1 MARYGHYSQGAAR
14 IRPDCI
20 SHIQLPVSDSIP
32 FFQRMPGSY
41 CVKLA
46 KIQFGWP
53 VQVLAKCIWSK
64 SKLVSKNHWAQFWH
78 NATGLLPVSH
88 FQTPLRSST
97 DGLDHTV
104 QNQPGSNLVLAD
116 CVRFWPNRSSL
127 EASWC
132 ARIIQPAWKQASVQE
147 SEPIQIVCKSDPHV
161 YQAGTPTEQKRCSVH
176 DNMHAAIWRVHKSG
190 MSAPT
195 TVKGKQAPK
204 WLPPERRLW
213 AGARFQCAGFQ
224 SQQSAHSLPWNTP
237 AMNCR
242 WRCNTTLSIHCVNY
256 TVCHKTCYITK
267 HCTNNTYSDS
277 SKLQSTHTDS
287 CLLFTP
293 KHSSILS
300 QPHCSWQTN

>member
-1 MARYGHYSQGAAR
+1 MQES
-14 IRPDCI
+14 
-20 SHIQLPVSDSIP
+20 SSLP
-32 FFQRMPGSY
+32 G
-41 CVKLA
+41 
-46 KIQFGWP
+46 
-53 VQVLAKCIWSK
+53 
-64 SKLVSKNHWAQFWH
+64 SKLVCKNLSQSGSDA
-78 NATGLLPVSH
+78 
-88 FQTPLRSST
+88 
-97 DGLDHTV
+97 
-104 QNQPGSNLVLAD
+104 NQIRP
-116 CVRFWPNRSSL
+116 
-127 EASWC
+127 
-132 ARIIQPAWKQASVQE
+132 
-147 SEPIQIVCKSDPHV
+147 V

-242 WRCNTTLSIHCVNY
+242 WRCNTTLPIHCVNY